1 MSSQQPETPMHSPAV
16 PWLVCRLIAFLS
28 GKSCFSFSQ
37 IVNDQIGTLSIKLLL
52 SVITSIQHLL
62 NFALRGTEV
71 IEIGFNILVFVCLEF
86 TIVLSPFDT
95 VNLYIQ
101 YPWSKA
107 VFVPELELSLVR
119 NCEEYIRNI
128 TETLSVV
135 QGCISSIICMH
146 LVMWLSIA
154 L

>member
-16 PWLVCRLIAFLS
+16 PRLVCRLIAFLS

-101 YPWSKA
+101 YPWSKTG
-107 VFVPELELSLVR
+107 FVPGLEPFLVR
-119 NCEEYIRNI
+119 IVKNTY
-128 TETLSVV
+128 ET
-135 QGCISSIICMH
+135 QRRCPP
-146 LVMWLSIA
+146 
-154 L
+154 

>member
-16 PWLVCRLIAFLS
+16 PRLVCRLIAFLS

-101 YPWSKA
+101 YPWSKTG
-107 VFVPELELSLVR
+107 FVPGLEPSLVR
-119 NCEEYIRNI
+119 IVKNTYGTKPRCPPWCKVAS
-128 TETLSVV
+128 LPQSV
-135 QGCISSIICMH
+135 CTC
-146 LVMWLSIA
+146 
-154 L
+154 